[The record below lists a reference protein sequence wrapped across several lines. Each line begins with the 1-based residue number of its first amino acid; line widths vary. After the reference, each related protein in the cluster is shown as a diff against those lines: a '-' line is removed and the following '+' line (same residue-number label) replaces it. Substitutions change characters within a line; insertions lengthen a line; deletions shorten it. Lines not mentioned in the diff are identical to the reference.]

1 MISPETLRRYPFFG
15 VFDDR
20 QLIDIAMITE
30 EQAFQAGESILEE
43 AELAETFFLLVNG
56 SVELYFAVKVEFG
69 SGNLKELPIGDINPG
84 EPFGISALI
93 EPFIY
98 RNSAR
103 ASKNSQVIKID
114 AVALRN
120 FCDQNQPL
128 AYKLMQQIA
137 KAALERLNATRVLL
151 AAAWA

>member
-1 MISPETLRRYPFFG
+1 MVSPELLRRYPFFG

-20 QLIDIAMITE
+20 QLKDIAMITE
-30 EQAFQAGESILEE
+30 EQSFQAGENILEE
-43 AELAETFFLLVNG
+43 AKLADTFFLLVNG
-56 SVELYFAVKVEFG
+56 SVELYFSVKAEFG
-69 SGNLKELPIGDINPG
+69 SEILKELPIGDINPG

-103 ASKNSQVIKID
+103 ASKFSQVIRID

-120 FCDQNQPL
+120 FCDHNQPL
-128 AYKLMQQIA
+128 AYKRMQQIA
-137 KAALERLNATRVLL
+137 KAALERLNATRVQL